1 MEPITTALELLKRQ
15 TEIEA
20 RMRQLGGARVAEER
34 DLYALRQALQ
44 RYPEA
49 VKAILETAATLRRPV
64 DSLTAEDVRRTS

>member
-20 RMRQLGGARVAEER
+20 RMRQLSGARVTEER
-34 DLYALRQALQ
+34 DLDALRQALQ

-49 VKAILETAATLRRPV
+49 VKAILETAATLHRPV
-64 DSLTAEDVRRTS
+64 ESLTADDVRRTS

>member
-20 RMRQLGGARVAEER
+20 RMRQLGGARVTEER

-49 VKAILETAATLRRPV
+49 VKAILETATTLRRPV